1 MELEEILRMLE
12 EKGYSIE
19 KDVSRKFEFDGEV
32 VEIYANAVAV
42 AEDRYVMVR
51 REEDNR
57 PLAPLERFSVAVARL
72 LGVKGYAVST
82 NGFEAVCLR
91 VDNGERTNLE
101 SIPPADEAKSFNFEF
116 DEEKELRI
124 AVAIGKLRCP
134 CRQGEC
140 RL

>member
-1 MELEEILRMLE
+1 MELEEILKMLE
-12 EKGYSIE
+12 EKGYLIE

-124 AVAIGKLRCP
+124 TVAIGKLRCP